1 MECGETGAFGA
12 GDTPVSIPNTEVKTC
27 CGDDTPMG
35 ESSAVPD
42 LH

>member
-12 GDTPVSIPNTEVKTC
+12 GDTPVPIPNTEVKTC